1 MVEFR
6 NKYTQHELSTAK
18 VKTGQLLAPMESSPH
33 APSPPHRVRHY
44 STRPG
49 IWLPGSASL
58 TGLISHWEAMAH
70 LMELHA
76 SQMLGCQQREHD
88 WAWRHQHLQS
98 FLLPLLPGG
107 PQALSHHRLACMQTW
122 PPRRGQVMRI
132 KTSVFAYPQHREGNE
147 HQSDMI

>member
-1 MVEFR
+1 MNCQR
-6 NKYTQHELSTAK
+6 PKLKQGSCWLLWNHLHTLHPHLTELN
-18 VKTGQLLAPMESSPH
+18 
-33 APSPPHRVRHY
+33 VRHY

-49 IWLPGSASL
+49 IRLPGSASL
-58 TGLISHWEAMAH
+58 AGLISHWEAMAH

-147 HQSDMI
+147 HQNDMI